1 MTTRILAGGGHA
13 HVEVPRRLAER
24 PIEGVRLMLI
34 SPDTHTAYSGMLPG
48 LIAGHYTWDDCHIDL
63 RQWCRRADAEFVV
76 TRVEGI
82 EPAGRQVHCA
92 NGQTYAFDALSLD
105 VGSTPDLRSVPGAA
119 EHTVPVK
126 PVSGLLQSWGTLVA
140 RCEARS
146 TGRPRMAVVGG
157 GAGGVEIALAMRHR
171 CRLADL
177 ARQPEITLV
186 TDGFLPTHGSWVRLL
201 LERALVKHRVT
212 LVRQGRVTH
221 VMPGEIHCASGE
233 PVPAD
238 LVVWATGASAPA
250 WIGHS
255 GLQCDDR
262 GFVAVNDSL
271 QSTSHPFVFAA
282 GDVATMVSRPLPK
295 AGVFAVRQGPLL
307 AENLRRHLAGEPL
320 LTYRPQRHFLSLIS
334 TGDRHAV
341 ASYAGLS
348 WQGRWVWAWKD
359 RIDRRFMRKY
369 DAATARP
376 GQRRAT

>member
-34 SPDTHTAYSGMLPG
+34 SPDTHKAYSGMLPG

-92 NGQTYAFDALSLD
+92 NGQTYAFDASSLD

-157 GAGGVEIALAMRHR
+157 GAGGVEIALATRHR
-171 CRLADL
+171 CRLADP

-186 TDGFLPTHGSWVRLL
+186 
-201 LERALVKHRVT
+201 
-212 LVRQGRVTH
+212 RQG
-221 VMPGEIHCASGE
+221 
-233 PVPAD
+233 
-238 LVVWATGASAPA
+238 L
-250 WIGHS
+250 
-255 GLQCDDR
+255 
-262 GFVAVNDSL
+262 
-271 QSTSHPFVFAA
+271 
-282 GDVATMVSRPLPK
+282 
-295 AGVFAVRQGPLL
+295 LL

-348 WQGRWVWAWKD
+348 WQGRWVWTCKG

-369 DAATARP
+369 GAAPKRR
-376 GQRRAT
+376 GQRQAT